1 MHCLLLPEACD
12 VGSIDGE
19 KKKEGELPLV
29 EDPIGHLT
37 LKQLFL
43 WESKQETMD
52 DGEDTTTP
60 SLARLFYS
68 KFQSELGGIACTS
81 NRAAFVLS
89 ALIPVPSVKEEVR
102 EALKGSEKR
111 ISLFL

>member
-52 DGEDTTTP
+52 DGEDTTLLPWHDYFIP
-60 SLARLFYS
+60 SFKVSWGVLRVLRIVRHLFY
-68 KFQSELGGIACTS
+68 
-81 NRAAFVLS
+81 RH
-89 ALIPVPSVKEEVR
+89 
-102 EALKGSEKR
+102 
-111 ISLFL
+111 